1 MSIFASPKLFE
12 FNLNKMKKTLLLAAA
27 FGTLL
32 FASCNNSDDDP
43 VDPPVVVEAPATY
56 SFERDGAT
64 SVSFS
69 GQTTRILMAE
79 EIIDAMKDPSF
90 TEAQIDA
97 MYDHVQGTNNFA
109 DANLNAADKSVRGKT
124 AASFDFFSANATVA
138 QQVKADF
145 DSWIQEQVNDVYP
158 AWNNTASAGVAGN
171 LQEAGGGSIRYINA
185 KGLELNQAFNKGLI
199 GALMVDQMINNYISN
214 QVLDNFAADNDA
226 ETLVDGKNYTDME
239 HDWDEAY
246 GYLYGTAT
254 DLTNPNPTV
263 GGDDSF
269 LNKYLGRVEGDADFA
284 GIADDIYNAL
294 KLGRAAIVAK
304 DYDLRNEQAEII
316 REKVSTI
323 VGVRSVYYLQQAK
336 NGLEAGTV
344 DYASVFH
351 DLSEAFGFIYSLQ
364 FTRQTNS
371 SNPYFTRSEVDALI
385 DQFYG
390 SLTNGF
396 WDLTPAILQD
406 MSDTIAAKF
415 SFTVDMAGS

>member
-1 MSIFASPKLFE
+1 MNF
-12 FNLNKMKKTLLLAAA
+12 
-27 FGTLL
+27 
-32 FASCNNSDDDP
+32 SDPD
-43 VDPPVVVEAPATY
+43 
-56 SFERDGAT
+56 
-64 SVSFS
+64 
-69 GQTTRILMAE
+69 
-79 EIIDAMKDPSF
+79 
-90 TEAQIDA
+90 
-97 MYDHVQGTNNFA
+97 
-109 DANLNAADKSVRGKT
+109 LNAADKSVREKT
-124 AASFDFFSANATVA
+124 AASFDFFSANATVS
-138 QQVKADF
+138 QQIKADF
-145 DSWIQEQVNDVYP
+145 DGWIQEQVSDVYP
-158 AWNNTASAGVAGN
+158 AWLNTASAGVAGN
-171 LQEAGGGSIRYINA
+171 LQEAGGGSTRYING

-199 GALMVDQMINNYISN
+199 GALMVDQMINNYISDV
-214 QVLDNFAADNDA
+214 VLDNFAAANDA

-254 DLTNPNPTV
+254 DLADPNPTV

-269 LNKYLGRVEGDADFA
+269 LNKYLGRVEGDTDFA

-304 DYDLRNEQAEII
+304 DYDIRNEQAEII

-351 DLSEAFGFIYSLQ
+351 DLSEAYGFIYSLQ
-364 FTRQTNS
+364 FTRQPNS
-371 SNPYFTRSEVDALI
+371 ASPYFTRTEVDALMN
-385 DQFYG
+385 QFYG

-396 WDLTPAILQD
+396 WDVTPAILQD